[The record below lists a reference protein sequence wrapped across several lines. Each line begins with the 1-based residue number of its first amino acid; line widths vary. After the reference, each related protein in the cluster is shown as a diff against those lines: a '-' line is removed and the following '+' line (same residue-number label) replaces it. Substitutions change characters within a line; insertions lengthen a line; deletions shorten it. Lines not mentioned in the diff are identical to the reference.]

1 MPLIGALPINCEETS
16 CEFIGRSVVP
26 ARCQVNYSL
35 VKAARFYDASLC
47 DAWLRQKRAPLV
59 FNIIEFFYF
68 EMPGLGL
75 RERVDTDTPG

>member
-1 MPLIGALPINCEETS
+1 VTRGS
-16 CEFIGRSVVP
+16 DKSG
-26 ARCQVNYSL
+26 
-35 VKAARFYDASLC
+35 
-47 DAWLRQKRAPLV
+47 APLV